1 MGQLGWVWFGGA
13 PLPFYIA
20 IFIDNSGSL
29 TTQQV
34 PQVFNGIT
42 LIRDNLLTL
51 GTLTEDQK
59 NTFVPYQGPGNE
71 RYLSW
76 MSTLVTQLKPPNAT
90 KCVTFAWIDE
100 SEPIYHAGSNSLR
113 PGFVTDLATFS
124 NFVSSNTIQL
134 LGGKIFAVRE
144 EPSSFQSFQGFLEH
158 LNAAFTIASPPLS
171 SFQNIYQE
179 QMLTYEVTIDRQNI
193 TLQYAYNLMANYLNT
208 FFEKEEFDLLPLL

>member
-1 MGQLGWVWFGGA
+1 MGQLGWVWFGGS

-34 PQVFNGIT
+34 PGVFNAIN
-42 LIRDNLLTL
+42 LIRNNLVAL
-51 GTLTEDQK
+51 GTLSEDQK
-59 NTFVPYQGPGNE
+59 NTFVPYQAPSDE

-76 MSTLVTQLKPPNAT
+76 MSTVVTQLKPLNAT

-100 SEPIYHAGSNSLR
+100 SAPVYHDPFAQGILLA

-124 NFVSSNTIQL
+124 NFASSNTVQL
-134 LGGKIFAVRE
+134 LGGKIFAI
-144 EPSSFQSFQGFLEH
+144 PLSIPPQFFIAH
-158 LNAAFTIASPPLS
+158 LNAAFTAANPTLA

-179 QMLTYEVTIDRQNI
+179 QMLTYNVTVGRENI
-193 TLQYAYNLMANYLNT
+193 TLQYAYNLMANYLNI